1 MCASQSGIRPD
12 QQATSSCQVEH
23 RLHPIGTMAALPQTS
38 GCCCPAD
45 AVICPV
51 CCKANL
57 AELQGIIACPR
68 GDVRLDLRT
77 EQLNLQDLRHRLASV
92 LEVSRL
98 PFSWGCTFVIYPLA
112 SLLNSGGWCRGCHT
126 ASFREKFIVSGLQ
139 AHNASCPGRVEFT
152 QNANFGPPALWASCG
167 RCHLLQ
173 MIA

>member
-1 MCASQSGIRPD
+1 MCTLQSGIRPD

-98 PFSWGCTFVIYPLA
+98 PFSWGCPSVIYPLS
-112 SLLNSGGWCRGCHT
+112 SLLDSAGWCRGCHT
-126 ASFREKFIVSGLQ
+126 ASSRESSLCLGCRHITPAALGGSSSPRMQTLGLQ
-139 AHNASCPGRVEFT
+139 LSGQAVAGVTCCR
-152 QNANFGPPALWASCG
+152 
-167 RCHLLQ
+167 
-173 MIA
+173 